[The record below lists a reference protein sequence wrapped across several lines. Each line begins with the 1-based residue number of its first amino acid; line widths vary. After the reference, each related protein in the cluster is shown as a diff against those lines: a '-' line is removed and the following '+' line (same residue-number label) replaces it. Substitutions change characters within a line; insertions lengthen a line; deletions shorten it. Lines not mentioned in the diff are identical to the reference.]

1 MVAEIKT
8 IEELLNFGVVFI
20 DKPKGPTSHQVS
32 AWVKNILQISKA
44 GHAGTLDPNV
54 TGILPVALNKATR
67 IVNFIHLDSKEYVAL
82 MRLHKEVDS
91 RKIIEVMV
99 EFQGMIFQTPPVRA
113 AVARKLRKRNIYK
126 IEILEISKK
135 DVLFKVS
142 TEAGTYIRTLCV
154 DIGDAL
160 GTGAHMEELRRT
172 RTGIFEE
179 TISCTLQNLLDA
191 HYYYL
196 QGDDSYLRKIL
207 YPGELLAA
215 NLPKIVVRDLAVDAL
230 AHGAPLYIKGIFSL
244 ESKFKKGDYVSLYT
258 KKDELIGI
266 GISAINSEN
275 YLELSSGI
283 AIKIKEVI
291 IERGVYPSFWKKKYI
306 EKEKKL

>member
-1 MVAEIKT
+1 
-8 IEELLNFGVVFI
+8 
-20 DKPKGPTSHQVS
+20 
-32 AWVKNILQISKA
+32 
-44 GHAGTLDPNV
+44 
-54 TGILPVALNKATR
+54 
-67 IVNFIHLDSKEYVAL
+67 
-82 MRLHKEVDS
+82 
-91 RKIIEVMV
+91 
-99 EFQGMIFQTPPVRA
+99 MIFQTPPVRA

-172 RTGIFEE
+172 RTGVFGEAM
-179 TISCTLQNLLDA
+179 TCTLQNLLDA

>member
-1 MVAEIKT
+1 MATENKT

-54 TGILPVALNKATR
+54 TGILPVSFNKATR
-67 IVNFIHLDSKEYVAL
+67 IVNFIHLDAKEYVAL
-82 MRLHKEVDS
+82 MRLHKDVDAP
-91 RKIIEVMV
+91 KIIEMIA
-99 EFQGMIFQTPPVRA
+99 EFQGVIFQTPPVRA
-113 AVARKLRKRNIYK
+113 AVARRLRKRAIYK
-126 IEILEISKK
+126 IEVLEISKK

-160 GTGAHMEELRRT
+160 GVGAHMEELRRT
-172 RTGIFEE
+172 RTGIFDESM
-179 TISCTLQNLLDA
+179 TCTLQNVLDA

-196 QGDDSYLRKIL
+196 QGDDTYLRKVIHS
-207 YPGELLAA
+207 GEVLAA
-215 NLPKIVVRDLAVDAL
+215 NLPKIIVRDLAVDAL
-230 AHGAPLYIKGIFSL
+230 AHGAPLYIKGVSSL
-244 ESKFKKGDYVSLYT
+244 ESKFNKGDYVSLYT
-258 KKDELIGI
+258 KKEELIGV
-266 GISAINSEN
+266 GISAINSEDYPEMN
-275 YLELSSGI
+275 SGI
-283 AIKIKEVI
+283 AVKMKEVI
-291 IERGVYPSFWKKKYI
+291 IERGTYPSFWKKKYI